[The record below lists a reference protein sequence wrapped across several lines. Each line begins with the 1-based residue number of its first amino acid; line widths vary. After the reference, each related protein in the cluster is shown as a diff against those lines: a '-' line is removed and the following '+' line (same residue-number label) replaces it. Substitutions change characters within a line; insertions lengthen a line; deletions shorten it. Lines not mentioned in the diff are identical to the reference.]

1 MLVLIFDKKL
11 EMNPLF
17 TGPKICHQRNLC
29 LSFDTFTVPWKIF
42 LCLSSRKHHSF
53 HPTSNKHK
61 SHTALGNLQ
70 ALVHPL
76 SHLILTTELEST
88 LSPFYRERNIAK
100 IIYHQEAAVTK
111 VDRDLSPR
119 YRLQHKTERNMFIFP
134 ISTTLC

>member
-100 IIYHQEAAVTK
+100 IIYHQEAAVTLFSL
-111 VDRDLSPR
+111 VDWYRMYLSFHIEPV
-119 YRLQHKTERNMFIFP
+119 EEV
-134 ISTTLC
+134 